1 MPATKAKKVPAKKAA
16 AKVFSDAE
24 MEAMQAAKKERKKG
38 GKADGLADLKAAID
52 KLSGLDRTIA
62 DGLHALVSEHAP
74 SLAPKT
80 WYGLP
85 AWANADGKAVI
96 FLTPA
101 TKFKARYAN
110 VRRRAI
116 HLSRAEKAALF
127 VFKRRGASTGPHHH
141 LEAQLP
147 QYRGDT
153 GGGACLCRRPAVTER
168 GGG

>member
-1 MPATKAKKVPAKKAA
+1 MPTTTKAKKAPAKQ

-24 MEAMQAAKKERKKG
+24 MEAMQDAKKERKKG
-38 GKADGLADLKAAID
+38 SKVDGLADLEAALT

-101 TKFKARYAN
+101 SKFKARYATIGFSDLAQIDDGN
-110 VRRRAI
+110 LWPTSYGI
-116 HLSRAEKAALF
+116 TKMGDAEKKKVAALI
-127 VFKRRGASTGPHHH
+127 K
-141 LEAQLP
+141 Q
-147 QYRGDT
+147 
-153 GGGACLCRRPAVTER
+153 AVR
-168 GGG
+168 

>member
-1 MPATKAKKVPAKKAA
+1 MPTTTKAKKAPAKQ

-24 MEAMQAAKKERKKG
+24 MEAMQDAKKERKKG
-38 GKADGLADLKAAID
+38 SKVGGLADLEAALA

-101 TKFKARYAN
+101 SKFKARYATIGFSDLAQIDDGN
-110 VRRRAI
+110 LWPTSYGI
-116 HLSRAEKAALF
+116 TKMGDAEKKKVAALI
-127 VFKRRGASTGPHHH
+127 K
-141 LEAQLP
+141 Q
-147 QYRGDT
+147 
-153 GGGACLCRRPAVTER
+153 AVR
-168 GGG
+168 

>member
-1 MPATKAKKVPAKKAA
+1 VPTTTKAKKAPAKQ

-24 MEAMQAAKKERKKG
+24 MEAMQDAKKERKKG
-38 GKADGLADLKAAID
+38 SKVDGLADLEAALT

-101 TKFKARYAN
+101 SKFKARYATIGFSDLAQIDDGN
-110 VRRRAI
+110 LWPTSYGI
-116 HLSRAEKAALF
+116 TKMGDAEKKKVAALI
-127 VFKRRGASTGPHHH
+127 K
-141 LEAQLP
+141 Q
-147 QYRGDT
+147 
-153 GGGACLCRRPAVTER
+153 AVR
-168 GGG
+168 

>member
-1 MPATKAKKVPAKKAA
+1 MPATKAKKAPAKKAA

-101 TKFKARYAN
+101 TKFKARYATIGFSDLAQIDEGN
-110 VRRRAI
+110 LWPTSYGITRLGDVERKK
-116 HLSRAEKAALF
+116 LAALI
-127 VFKRRGASTGPHHH
+127 R
-141 LEAQLP
+141 Q
-147 QYRGDT
+147 
-153 GGGACLCRRPAVTER
+153 AVS
-168 GGG
+168 

>member
-1 MPATKAKKVPAKKAA
+1 MPTTTKAKKAPAKQ

-24 MEAMQAAKKERKKG
+24 MEAMQDAKKERKKG
-38 GKADGLADLKAAID
+38 SKVDGLADLEAALA

-101 TKFKARYAN
+101 SKFKARYATIGFSDLAQIDDGN
-110 VRRRAI
+110 LWPTSYGI
-116 HLSRAEKAALF
+116 TKMGDAEKKKVAALI
-127 VFKRRGASTGPHHH
+127 K
-141 LEAQLP
+141 Q
-147 QYRGDT
+147 
-153 GGGACLCRRPAVTER
+153 AVR
-168 GGG
+168 

>member
-1 MPATKAKKVPAKKAA
+1 MPTTTKAKKAPAKQ

-24 MEAMQAAKKERKKG
+24 MEAMQDAKKERKKG
-38 GKADGLADLKAAID
+38 SKVDGLADLEAALA

-101 TKFKARYAN
+101 SKFKARYATIGFSDL
-110 VRRRAI
+110 AQI
-116 HLSRAEKAALF
+116 DDGSLWPTSYGITKMGDAEKKKVAALI
-127 VFKRRGASTGPHHH
+127 K
-141 LEAQLP
+141 Q
-147 QYRGDT
+147 
-153 GGGACLCRRPAVTER
+153 AVR
-168 GGG
+168 